1 MYKRQTPVIGDTT
14 SAAERAEKPDG
25 WALPDDVRAA
35 LDRVIGARRDIRRY
49 RPEPVPNHLVRTV
62 IDAGHAAPS
71 VGHSQPWRFI
81 IVDDPALRD
90 KAAVLADVEKLKQ
103 AELLTPDRK
112 QRLLDLQ
119 LDGIKEAP
127 LGIVVACDRRTPAS
141 GVLGRNTFVDTDL
154 WSCAA
159 AIENM
164 WLTARAHG
172 LGMGWVTLFSPD
184 DLAELLHLP
193 DGVETLGWMCMG
205 WPDERP
211 PSPGLQRRAWSKK
224 LPVENLIMRNGW
236 REGAESPANAI
247 ATEGDGHMPDQAHV
261 VAAHDSSDQLLTP
274 PGSLGILDTT
284 MDKIAAVGDIHRAQH
299 ILIGADHPVTK
310 HGVSSFS
317 SSVTREIMDASA
329 TGESLG
335 VTTAA
340 GAGISSL
347 LIDAGVD
354 GHSSRGDHGD
364 GKDRGD
370 HGERDRRNSSA
381 PSIRYVR
388 THDTRGDIAMA
399 PALSVSDAH
408 AFIDYGRKLAGEF
421 AKPTLFAV
429 GEVGIGNTTPA
440 SILAAHFTGL
450 DVADAVGIGA
460 HSDTSMMERKREVAR
475 QALSRVQPSSPIDA
489 LAEFGGPEFAVTT
502 GLCLGA
508 LDNHHVIVLDGLTI
522 SVAALAA
529 VQINPAVQSH
539 LVAGHVSREKAHR
552 TVITHLGLEPLL
564 ALRFRCGEGVG
575 AILATQM
582 IMTGLTARR
591 HTGRTA

>member
-1 MYKRQTPVIGDTT
+1 MNTDRRWERPTPVIGDTT
-14 SAAERAEKPDG
+14 SAAERAEQPDG

-49 RPEPVPNHLVRTV
+49 RPEPVPDHLVRTV

-164 WLTARAHG
+164 WLTARAYG
-172 LGMGWVTLFSPD
+172 LGMGWVTLFRPD

-211 PSPGLQRRAWSKK
+211 PSPGLERRAWSKK
-224 LPVENLIMRNGW
+224 LLVENLIMRNGW

-247 ATEGDGHMPDQAHV
+247 ATPGDGHMPDQEHV

-284 MDKIAAVGDIHRAQH
+284 MDKVAAVGDIHHAQH

-317 SSVTREIMDASA
+317 PSVTREIMDASA
-329 TGESLG
+329 VGESLG
-335 VTTAA
+335 VTTAS
-340 GAGISSL
+340 GAGIPSL

-354 GHSSRGDHGD
+354 GDVGRESRGECEGRSD
-364 GKDRGD
+364 
-370 HGERDRRNSSA
+370 SA
-381 PSIRYVR
+381 HAIRYVNA
-388 THDTRGDIAMA
+388 DDERGDIATA
-399 PALSVSDAH
+399 PALSTADTRAL
-408 AFIDYGRKLAGEF
+408 IDYGRKLAGEF
-421 AKPTLFAV
+421 TEPTLFAV

-450 DVADAVGIGA
+450 DVDEAVGIGA
-460 HSDTSMMERKREVAR
+460 HSDTAMMERKREVAR
-475 QALSRVQPSSPIDA
+475 QALSRVHPSSPIDA

-508 LDNHHVIVLDGLTI
+508 LHNHHVVVLDGLAI

-539 LVAGHVSREKAHR
+539 LVAGHVSREVAHR

-582 IMTGLTARR
+582 IMTGLSARR

>member
-1 MYKRQTPVIGDTT
+1 MNNDRRWERPTPVIGDTT
-14 SAAERAEKPDG
+14 SATERAEKPDG
-25 WALPDDVRAA
+25 WALPEDVRAA

-49 RPEPVPNHLVRTV
+49 RSEPVPNHLVRTV

-81 IVDDPALRD
+81 IIDDPALRD
-90 KAAVLADVEKLKQ
+90 KVAMLADVEKLKQ

-164 WLTARAHG
+164 WLTARAYG
-172 LGMGWVTLFSPD
+172 LGMGWVTLFRPD

-193 DGVETLGWMCMG
+193 EGVETLGWMCLG

-211 PSPGLQRRAWSKK
+211 PSPGLERRAWSKK

-236 REGAESPANAI
+236 CEGAESPANAI
-247 ATEGDGHMPDQAHV
+247 ATPGDGHMPDQEHV
-261 VAAHDSSDQLLTP
+261 VAAHDSSDRLLTP

-284 MDKIAAVGDIHRAQH
+284 MDKVAAVGDIHNAQH
-299 ILIGADHPVTK
+299 ILIGADHPVTE

-317 SSVTREIMDASA
+317 PSVTREIMDASMV
-329 TGESLG
+329 GESLG

-340 GAGISSL
+340 GAGIRSL

-354 GHSSRGDHGD
+354 GDSGRD
-364 GKDRGD
+364 GQSDREARAD
-370 HGERDRRNSSA
+370 RDDSA
-381 PSIRYVR
+381 HAIRYAHA
-388 THDTRGDIAMA
+388 HDERGDIATA
-399 PALSVSDAH
+399 PALSTADTR

-421 AKPTLFAV
+421 TEPTLFAV

-450 DVADAVGIGA
+450 DVEDAVGIGA

-508 LDNHHVIVLDGLTI
+508 LDNHHVVVLDGLAI

-539 LVAGHVSREKAHR
+539 LAAGHVSREIAHR

-582 IMTGLTARR
+582 IMTGLSARR

>member
-1 MYKRQTPVIGDTT
+1 MNTDRRWERPTPIIGDTT
-14 SAAERAEKPDG
+14 SAVERAEKPDG
-25 WALPDDVRAA
+25 WALPDDVRDA

-49 RPEPVPNHLVRTV
+49 RPEPVPEHLVRT
-62 IDAGHAAPS
+62 IIGAGHAAPS

-164 WLTARAHG
+164 WLTARAYG
-172 LGMGWVTLFSPD
+172 LGMGWVTLFRPD

-193 DGVETLGWMCMG
+193 EGVETLGWMCLG

-211 PSPGLQRRAWSKK
+211 PSPGLERRAWSKK

-247 ATEGDGHMPDQAHV
+247 ATPCDGHMPDQEHV

-284 MDKIAAVGDIHRAQH
+284 MDKVAAVGDIYHAQH
-299 ILIGADHPVTK
+299 ILIGADHPVTE

-317 SSVTREIMDASA
+317 PSVTREIMDASMV
-329 TGESLG
+329 GESLG

-340 GAGISSL
+340 EAGIRSL

-354 GHSSRGDHGD
+354 GDSGHD
-364 GKDRGD
+364 GQSDREARAD
-370 HGERDRRNSSA
+370 RDDSA
-381 PSIRYVR
+381 HAIRSAHA
-388 THDTRGDIAMA
+388 HDERGDIATA
-399 PALSVSDAH
+399 PALSTADTH

-421 AKPTLFAV
+421 TEPTLFAV

-450 DVADAVGIGA
+450 DVEDAVGIGA
-460 HSDTSMMERKREVAR
+460 HSDTFMMERKREVAR

-508 LDNHHVIVLDGLTI
+508 LDNHHVVVLDGLAI

-539 LVAGHVSREKAHR
+539 LATGHVSREIAHR

-582 IMTGLTARR
+582 IMTGLSARR

>member
-1 MYKRQTPVIGDTT
+1 
-14 SAAERAEKPDG
+14 
-25 WALPDDVRAA
+25 
-35 LDRVIGARRDIRRY
+35 
-49 RPEPVPNHLVRTV
+49 
-62 IDAGHAAPS
+62 
-71 VGHSQPWRFI
+71 
-81 IVDDPALRD
+81 
-90 KAAVLADVEKLKQ
+90 
-103 AELLTPDRK
+103 
-112 QRLLDLQ
+112 
-119 LDGIKEAP
+119 
-127 LGIVVACDRRTPAS
+127 
-141 GVLGRNTFVDTDL
+141 
-154 WSCAA
+154 
-159 AIENM
+159 
-164 WLTARAHG
+164 
-172 LGMGWVTLFSPD
+172 MGWVTLFRPD

-193 DGVETLGWMCMG
+193 EGVETLGWMCLG

-211 PSPGLQRRAWSKK
+211 PSPGLERRAWSKK
-224 LPVENLIMRNGW
+224 LLVENLIMRNGW
-236 REGAESPANAI
+236 HEGTESPANAI
-247 ATEGDGHMPDQAHV
+247 ATPGDGHMPDQAHV

-284 MDKIAAVGDIHRAQH
+284 MDKVAAVGDIHHAQH

-317 SSVTREIMDASA
+317 PSVTREIMDASA
-329 TGESLG
+329 VGESLG

-340 GAGISSL
+340 GAGIPSL

-354 GHSSRGDHGD
+354 GDVGCEGQS
-364 GKDRGD
+364 DREARED
-370 HGERDRRNSSA
+370 RDDSA
-381 PSIRYVR
+381 HAIRYVHA
-388 THDTRGDIAMA
+388 HDERGDIATA
-399 PALSVSDAH
+399 PALSTADTR

-421 AKPTLFAV
+421 TEPTLFAV

-440 SILAAHFTGL
+440 SILAAHFTEL
-450 DVADAVGIGA
+450 DVDEAVGIGA

-508 LDNHHVIVLDGLTI
+508 LDNHHVVVLDGLAI

-539 LVAGHVSREKAHR
+539 LVAGHVSREIAHR

-582 IMTGLTARR
+582 IKTGLSARR
-591 HTGRTA
+591 HAGRTD

>member
-1 MYKRQTPVIGDTT
+1 MTTDRRWERPTPVIGDTT
-14 SAAERAEKPDG
+14 SAVERAEKPDG
-25 WALPDDVRAA
+25 WALPDDVRDA

-49 RPEPVPNHLVRTV
+49 RPEPVPEHLVRTI

-164 WLTARAHG
+164 WLTARAYG
-172 LGMGWVTLFSPD
+172 LGMGWVTLFRPD

-193 DGVETLGWMCMG
+193 EGVETLGWMCLG

-211 PSPGLQRRAWSKK
+211 PSPGLERRAWSKK

-247 ATEGDGHMPDQAHV
+247 ATPGGGHMPDQEHV

-284 MDKIAAVGDIHRAQH
+284 MDKVAAVGDIYHAQH
-299 ILIGADHPVTK
+299 ILIGADHPVTE

-317 SSVTREIMDASA
+317 PSVTREIMDASMV
-329 TGESLG
+329 GESLG

-340 GAGISSL
+340 GAGIRSL

-354 GHSSRGDHGD
+354 GDSGRD
-364 GKDRGD
+364 GQSDREARAD
-370 HGERDRRNSSA
+370 RDDSA
-381 PSIRYVR
+381 HAIRYAHA
-388 THDTRGDIAMA
+388 HDERGDIATA
-399 PALSVSDAH
+399 PALSTADTR

-421 AKPTLFAV
+421 TEPTLFAV

-450 DVADAVGIGA
+450 DVEDAVGIGA

-508 LDNHHVIVLDGLTI
+508 LDNHHVVVLDGLAI

-539 LVAGHVSREKAHR
+539 LAAGHVSREIAHR

-582 IMTGLTARR
+582 IMTGLSARR

>member
-1 MYKRQTPVIGDTT
+1 MNTDRRWERPTPVIGDTT

-25 WALPDDVRAA
+25 WALPDDVRSA

-49 RPEPVPNHLVRTV
+49 RPEPVPEHLVRTI

-164 WLTARAHG
+164 WLTARAYG
-172 LGMGWVTLFSPD
+172 LGMGWVTLFRPD

-193 DGVETLGWMCMG
+193 EGIETLGWMCLG

-211 PSPGLQRRAWSKK
+211 PSPGLERRAWSKK

-236 REGAESPANAI
+236 REGAESLANAI
-247 ATEGDGHMPDQAHV
+247 APPGDGHMPDQAHV

-284 MDKIAAVGDIHRAQH
+284 MDKVAAVGDIHHAQH

-317 SSVTREIMDASA
+317 PSVTREIMDAS
-329 TGESLG
+329 TVGESLG

-340 GAGISSL
+340 GAGIPSL

-354 GHSSRGDHGD
+354 GDSGREGQS
-364 GKDRGD
+364 DREARED
-370 HGERDRRNSSA
+370 RDDSA
-381 PSIRYVR
+381 HAIRYVHA
-388 THDTRGDIAMA
+388 HDERGDIVTA
-399 PALSVSDAH
+399 PALSTADTR

-421 AKPTLFAV
+421 TEPTLFAV

-450 DVADAVGIGA
+450 DVNDAVGIGA
-460 HSDTSMMERKREVAR
+460 HSDTSMMERKREVAQ

-508 LDNHHVIVLDGLTI
+508 LDNHHVVVLDGLAI

-539 LVAGHVSREKAHR
+539 LAAGHVSREIAHR

-575 AILATQM
+575 AVLATQM
-582 IMTGLTARR
+582 IMTGLSARR

>member
-1 MYKRQTPVIGDTT
+1 MNTDRRWERPTPVIGDTT
-14 SAAERAEKPDG
+14 SAVERAEKPDG
-25 WALPDDVRAA
+25 WALPDDVRDA

-49 RPEPVPNHLVRTV
+49 RPEPVPEHLVRT
-62 IDAGHAAPS
+62 IIGAGHAAPS

-164 WLTARAHG
+164 WLTARAYG
-172 LGMGWVTLFSPD
+172 LGMGWVTLFRPD

-193 DGVETLGWMCMG
+193 EGVETLGWMCLG

-211 PSPGLQRRAWSKK
+211 PSPGLERRAWSKK

-247 ATEGDGHMPDQAHV
+247 ATPGDGHMPDQEYV

-284 MDKIAAVGDIHRAQH
+284 MDKVAAVGDIHHAQH
-299 ILIGADHPVTK
+299 ILIGADHPVTE

-317 SSVTREIMDASA
+317 PSVTREIMDASMV
-329 TGESLG
+329 GESLG

-340 GAGISSL
+340 GAGIRSL

-354 GHSSRGDHGD
+354 GDSGHD
-364 GKDRGD
+364 GQSDREARTD
-370 HGERDRRNSSA
+370 RDDSTHT
-381 PSIRYVR
+381 IRYAHA
-388 THDTRGDIAMA
+388 HDERGDIATA
-399 PALSVSDAH
+399 PALSTADTR

-421 AKPTLFAV
+421 IEPTLFAV

-450 DVADAVGIGA
+450 DVKDAVGIGA

-508 LDNHHVIVLDGLTI
+508 LDNHHVVVLDGLAI

-539 LVAGHVSREKAHR
+539 LAAGHVSREIAHR

-582 IMTGLTARR
+582 IMTGLSARR

>member
-1 MYKRQTPVIGDTT
+1 MNTDRRWERPTPVIGDTT
-14 SAAERAEKPDG
+14 SAVERAEKPDG
-25 WALPDDVRAA
+25 WALSDDVRDA

-49 RPEPVPNHLVRTV
+49 RPEPVPEHLVRTI

-164 WLTARAHG
+164 WLTARAYG
-172 LGMGWVTLFSPD
+172 LGMGWVTLFRPD

-193 DGVETLGWMCMG
+193 EGVETLGWMCLG

-211 PSPGLQRRAWSKK
+211 PSPGLERRAWSKK

-247 ATEGDGHMPDQAHV
+247 ATPGDGHMPDQEHV

-284 MDKIAAVGDIHRAQH
+284 MDKVAAVGDIHHAQH
-299 ILIGADHPVTK
+299 ILIGADHPVTE

-317 SSVTREIMDASA
+317 PSVTREIMNASMV
-329 TGESLG
+329 GESLG

-340 GAGISSL
+340 GAGIRSL

-354 GHSSRGDHGD
+354 GDSGRDGQSDREARTDRDDSSH
-364 GKDRGD
+364 
-370 HGERDRRNSSA
+370 A
-381 PSIRYVR
+381 IRYAHA
-388 THDTRGDIAMA
+388 HDERGDIATA
-399 PALSVSDAH
+399 PALSTADTR

-421 AKPTLFAV
+421 TEPTLFAV

-450 DVADAVGIGA
+450 DVEDAVGIGA
-460 HSDTSMMERKREVAR
+460 HSDTSMMEWKREVAR

-489 LAEFGGPEFAVTT
+489 LAEFGGPELAVTT

-508 LDNHHVIVLDGLTI
+508 LDNHHVVVLDGLAI

-529 VQINPAVQSH
+529 VQIKPAVQSH
-539 LVAGHVSREKAHR
+539 LAAGHVSREIAHR

-582 IMTGLTARR
+582 IMTGLSARR